1 MLTQRHKKG
10 WILDTRHPN
19 IVKSAQ
25 SRGKRK
31 SFEYYLLILLKG
43 GGCEPEQHYALWKR
57 LHRHL
62 DKHNVLQ
69 ESFMKLMD
77 GKKNIIF

>member
-1 MLTQRHKKG
+1 LLTPIIDWKINEQ
-10 WILDTRHPN
+10 L
-19 IVKSAQ
+19 
-25 SRGKRK
+25 
-31 SFEYYLLILLKG
+31 SFKG

-77 GKKNIIF
+77 GKKSIRLKNRFDSSILIFSMY